1 MFCRVGAMSD
11 DDVGGIVVAV
21 VVMNCR
27 TARKT
32 QHILEDSR
40 FLSFGSAFARLRGA
54 VVYFDQSTGRVVV
67 TNARDPDAL
76 ASWIERAPDFVNCL
90 SRVVAPAI
98 DVQAELLVVNVLT
111 NDDADRLFTRTPP
124 TGLRKST
131 FVSLIER
138 SQSQRWFAVAQR
150 VLCSALPGVR
160 CDKKLSRGL
169 TVWQPENVHW
179 DDIDNLLRRAYVV
192 FACKDSDD
200 FYFAYGR
207 VSPDFAL
214 RRVVKFNNVAF
225 TRRQLA
231 TLYRMVCEDSRNERR
246 LKLIHFGRSTGL
258 TCEFLDALAKN
269 FSGSIRG
276 SPPSALT

>member
-1 MFCRVGAMSD
+1 MSD

-54 VVYFDQSTGRVVV
+54 VVYFDQLTGRVVV

-90 SRVVAPAI
+90 SRVVSPAI
-98 DVQAELLVVNVLT
+98 DVETELLVVTVLT

-124 TGLRKST
+124 TGLRTST
-131 FVSLIER
+131 FVSLIEF

-150 VLCSALPGVR
+150 VLCSALPGVH
-160 CDKKLSRGL
+160 CDEKLSRGL
-169 TVWQPENVHW
+169 TVWLPKNVHW
-179 DDIDNLLRRAYVV
+179 DDIDNLLQRAYVFFV
-192 FACKDSDD
+192 RNDFDD
-200 FYFAYGR
+200 VYFADGR
-207 VSPDFAL
+207 VSPDFVL
-214 RRVVKFNNVAF
+214 RHVVNFNNVAF

-231 TLYRMVCEDSRNERR
+231 TFYRMVCEDNRTKRR
-246 LKLIHFGRSTGL
+246 LRLILFGRSTGL
-258 TCEFLDALAKN
+258 TRAFLSALAKN

-276 SPPSALT
+276 SPPLALA